1 MATESRNKLS
11 TLSQTRSDTLP
22 ALVRRLRGHA
32 KTIKNRACQAMSQ
45 DMLAAAL
52 AIEQR
57 VILADIHTDVVDD
70 LTGAEAMAL
79 ARLAERFLDENAARF
94 LSGANDAAL
103 DALLGG
109 IEKLRSALAGAG
121 FTPH

>member
-11 TLSQTRSDTLP
+11 TLSQTRSGAL
-22 ALVRRLRGHA
+22 AELVRRLRDHA
-32 KTIKNRACQAMSQ
+32 KTIKNRACQAMGQ

-52 AIEQR
+52 AIEQQ
-57 VILADIHTDVVDD
+57 AHTPAGRLVEG
-70 LTGAEAMAL
+70 LTVAEAMAL
-79 ARLAERFLDENAARF
+79 AQMAEQIVNGDAVQ
-94 LSGANDAAL
+94 LSGSAGDAEI

-121 FTPH
+121 FAPH